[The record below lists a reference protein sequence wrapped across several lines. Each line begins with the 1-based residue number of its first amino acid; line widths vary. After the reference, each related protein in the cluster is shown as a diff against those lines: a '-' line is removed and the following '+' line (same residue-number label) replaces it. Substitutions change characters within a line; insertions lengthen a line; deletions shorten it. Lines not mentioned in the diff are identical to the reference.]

1 MDIKREEG
9 KKLILEIGPNIRPQA
24 QLIFPDAKVLTM
36 DIDKQTKPDIVMDA
50 GKMNFKEKFDGILA
64 SHVLEHFPYFEVMN
78 VLTKWVDAL
87 VPGGE
92 LHVLVPSW
100 EWTARQVLS
109 EEPSPALFGHTFA
122 GQTNEWDL
130 HRCMFTMRR
139 LRATFERVGLNV
151 IHAKTGTYILNI
163 NKVQQEAEQ
172 HYVVGRKKDK
182 Q

>member
-24 QLIFPDAKVLTM
+24 QVVEGWQDAKILTM
-36 DIDKQTKPDIVMDA
+36 DIDKRTKPDIVMDA

-64 SHVLEHFPYFEVMN
+64 SHVLEHFPYFEVIT
-78 VLTKWVDAL
+78 VLERWVDAL

-92 LHVLVPSW
+92 LHILVPSW

-109 EEPSPALFGHTFA
+109 EDPSPALFGHTFA
-122 GQTNEWDL
+122 GQITEWDL

-139 LRATFERVGLNV
+139 LRGLFEKVGLNV
-151 IHAKTGTYILNI
+151 IHAKTGVYYLLI
-163 NKVQQEAEQ
+163 NQTKQEAEQ
-172 HYVVGRKKDK
+172 HYVVGVKK
-182 Q
+182 